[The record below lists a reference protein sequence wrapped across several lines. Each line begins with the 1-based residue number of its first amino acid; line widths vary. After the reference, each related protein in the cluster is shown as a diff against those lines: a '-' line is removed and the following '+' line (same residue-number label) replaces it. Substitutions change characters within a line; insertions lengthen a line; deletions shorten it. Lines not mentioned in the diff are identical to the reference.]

1 MAIEAD
7 DRKIHEGL
15 NVVEHWNGANNFLFF
30 ARPGQITSNRRKDH
44 KISMLRLHLVQPGDM
59 AFNGPFAK
67 PVSTAASKLV
77 PFLFSVRYGAPFT
90 TKDAP

>member
-44 KISMLRLHLVQPGDM
+44 KISMLCLHLLENCMVYINTLTLWDRPRD
-59 AFNGPFAK
+59 
-67 PVSTAASKLV
+67 
-77 PFLFSVRYGAPFT
+77 R
-90 TKDAP
+90 

>member
-30 ARPGQITSNRRKDH
+30 ARKG
-44 KISMLRLHLVQPGDM
+44 
-59 AFNGPFAK
+59 
-67 PVSTAASKLV
+67 
-77 PFLFSVRYGAPFT
+77 
-90 TKDAP
+90 